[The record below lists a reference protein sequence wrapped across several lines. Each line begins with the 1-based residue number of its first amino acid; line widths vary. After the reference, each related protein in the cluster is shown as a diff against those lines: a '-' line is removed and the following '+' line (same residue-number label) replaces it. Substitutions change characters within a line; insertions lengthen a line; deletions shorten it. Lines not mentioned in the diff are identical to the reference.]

1 MIIKIPITDLS
12 EEVQELYSQNKLEQF
27 GIDYQY
33 NNLLAGVKQES
44 IHLDEKWKEVEVF
57 NFTKYLKMDNR
68 FNTYEVELKDS
79 EIIIQITVI

>member
-12 EEVQELYSQNKLEQF
+12 EEIQELYKQNKLGYF
-27 GIDYQY
+27 AIDYQY
-33 NNLLAGVKQES
+33 NNLLAEVEQDS